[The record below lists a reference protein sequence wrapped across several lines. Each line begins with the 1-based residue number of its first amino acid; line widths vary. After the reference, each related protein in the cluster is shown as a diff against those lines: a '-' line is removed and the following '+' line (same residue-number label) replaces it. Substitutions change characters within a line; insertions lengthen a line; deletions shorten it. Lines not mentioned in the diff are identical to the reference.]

1 MQPNKSKQKNK
12 KLLSVLLP
20 VLALLLV
27 GLTVWM
33 WWGNT
38 VLEVNRYTVASQK
51 IPTEFDGFRIA
62 QISDLHS
69 AEMGENNEKLLDAL
83 REAQPDVIALT
94 GDLITYYNPKQQIA
108 LEFIKNAVQIAPCY
122 YVTGNH
128 EARMSDYAAF
138 EERLTALGVTVLD
151 NQRVEIELNGAVISL
166 LGLKDPKF
174 YDNETAFTEEEIVN
188 EQLSTLV
195 ENSTENQFTILL
207 SHRPEMFEIYA
218 ENKMDLVLSGHV
230 HGGQFRLP
238 FLGGVYAPN
247 QGVFPKYDAG
257 LYSEGNTA
265 MLVSRGIGQSIFPFR
280 INNPPELV
288 LIELQ
293 SL

>member
-1 MQPNKSKQKNK
+1 MQSNKSKQKNK

-20 VLALLLV
+20 VLVLLLV

-62 QISDLHS
+62 QVSDLHS
-69 AEMGENNEKLLDAL
+69 AEMGENNEKLLGAL

-138 EERLTALGVTVLD
+138 EERLTALGVVALD
-151 NQRVEIELNGAVISL
+151 NQRVEIEANGAVISL

-195 ENSTENQFTILL
+195 ENSTENQYTILL

-230 HGGQFRLP
+230 HGGQLRLP
-238 FLGGVYAPN
+238 FFGGVYAPN

-265 MLVSRGIGQSIFPFR
+265 MIVSRGIGQSIFPFR